1 MLAHVPTWV
10 YGLFALL
17 LALGL
22 LFTRA
27 RAVHPVV
34 PTLMAVGFG
43 CYSLYGVISSFGAA
57 PTTIAPWTIGMAVSA
72 FLGRPY
78 FGPRELSRVA
88 GSPKVLVPGSW
99 LPMALMMGIF
109 SIKFFVGVVR
119 GAHLPIGTEAWFAP
133 AVCLTLGLLCGGFT
147 ARGLNVRRYVQ
158 ESAKRAETLSVTPE
172 ASAG

>member
-34 PTLMAVGFG
+34 PTLMAMGFG
-43 CYSLYGVISSFGAA
+43 CYSLYGVISSFGASPA
-57 PTTIAPWTIGMAVSA
+57 TVASWATGMAVSA
-72 FLGRPY
+72 FLVRPH
-78 FGPRELSRVA
+78 FGPRELSLVP
-88 GSPKVLVPGSW
+88 GSPKILVPGSW
-99 LPMALMMGIF
+99 LPLALMMGIF
-109 SIKFFVGVVR
+109 AVKFFVGVVR
-119 GAHLPIGTEAWFAP
+119 GARLPVGTEVWFAP
-133 AVCLTLGLLCGGFT
+133 AVCLTLGLLSGGFT

-158 ESAKRAETLSVTPE
+158 ESAKRDETHSATPHG
-172 ASAG
+172 SAG

>member
-27 RAVHPVV
+27 RAVHPAV
-34 PTLMAVGFG
+34 PSLMAVGFG
-43 CYSLYGVISSFGAA
+43 CYSLYGVISSFGAS
-57 PTTIAPWTIGMAVSA
+57 PTTVAPWAIGMAISA

-78 FGPRELSRVA
+78 FGPKELSRVA

-99 LPMALMMGIF
+99 FPLTLMMGIF
-109 SIKFFVGVVR
+109 AVKFFVGVVR
-119 GAHLPIGTEAWFAP
+119 GAHLPIGSEDWFAP
-133 AVCLTLGLLCGGFT
+133 AVCLVLGLLSGGFT
-147 ARGLNVRRYVQ
+147 ARGLNVRRYV
-158 ESAKRAETLSVTPE
+158 RATAPNGRPLPATR
-172 ASAG
+172 

>member
-22 LFTRA
+22 LFTRP

-34 PTLMAVGFG
+34 PSLMAVGFG
-43 CYSLYGVISSFGAA
+43 CYSFYGVISSFGASA
-57 PTTIAPWTIGMAVSA
+57 INILPWAIGMAVSA

-78 FGPRELSRVA
+78 LGPNELCRVE

-99 LPMALMMGIF
+99 LPLALIMGIF
-109 SIKFFVGVVR
+109 AVKFFVGVVH
-119 GAHLPIGTEAWFAP
+119 GARLPVGTEAWFAP
-133 AVCLTLGLLCGGFT
+133 TACLFLGLLSGGFT
-147 ARGLNVRRYVQ
+147 ARGLNVLRYVQ
-158 ESAKRAETLSVTPE
+158 ATAAGVKSLAATP
-172 ASAG
+172 

>member
-22 LFTRA
+22 LFTRP

-34 PTLMAVGFG
+34 PSLMAVGFG
-43 CYSLYGVISSFGAA
+43 CYSLYGVISSFGASL
-57 PTTIAPWTIGMAVSA
+57 TNILPWAIGMAVSA

-78 FGPRELSRVA
+78 FGPKELSRVA

-99 LPMALMMGIF
+99 LPLALMMGIF
-109 SIKFFVGVVR
+109 AVKFFVGVVR
-119 GAHLPIGTEAWFAP
+119 GAHLAVGTEAWFAP
-133 AVCLTLGLLCGGFT
+133 AVCLVLGLLSGGFT
-147 ARGLNVRRYVQ
+147 TRGLNVRRYVQ
-158 ESAKRAETLSVTPE
+158 ATAAGVKPLVTTP
-172 ASAG
+172 

>member
-57 PTTIAPWTIGMAVSA
+57 PTTVASWAIGMAVSA

-99 LPMALMMGIF
+99 LPLALMMGIYAV
-109 SIKFFVGVVR
+109 KFFVGVVR
-119 GAHLPIGTEAWFAP
+119 GARLPIGTEEWFGP
-133 AVCLTLGLLCGGFT
+133 GVCLVLGLLSGGFT
-147 ARGLNVRRYVQ
+147 ARGLNVRRYV
-158 ESAKRAETLSVTPE
+158 RATAAEVKALAAAP
-172 ASAG
+172 

>member
-1 MLAHVPTWV
+1 MLAHIPTWV

-22 LFTRA
+22 LFTRP

-43 CYSLYGVISSFGAA
+43 CYSLYGVVSSFGASL
-57 PTTIAPWTIGMAVSA
+57 TNVLPWAVGMAVSA
-72 FLGRPY
+72 FIGRPY
-78 FGPRELSRVA
+78 FGPNELSRMP

-99 LPMALMMGIF
+99 LPLTLMMGIF
-109 SIKFFVGVVR
+109 AVKFFVGVVR
-119 GAHLPIGTEAWFAP
+119 GARLPVGTEVWFAP
-133 AVCLTLGLLCGGFT
+133 VVCLVLGLLSGGFT

-158 ESAKRAETLSVTPE
+158 AAASEVHTFTPTSE
-172 ASAG
+172 KPAS